1 MENKPKVYSSAQY
14 NLNELPSDRKFEE
27 LIYRIFQ
34 NRVKDDLKELYDKAY
49 LMPGVAEKGIDVL
62 LKKNG
67 KNEGVI
73 QCKMN
78 TSGNLNKTEAAKE
91 IIKFALNYYL
101 DKSLISNLDSFKYY
115 FVVSGKFSSPTIK
128 LLGAF
133 KNEIIKEPKLRK
145 WTEEVIHKYS
155 TLQSLNYGDIEN
167 DFKQTLSKLE
177 LEQIN
182 YSDINAWINK
192 YESSGIAKEF
202 FSIKTVVDS
211 TSIDKGINK
220 LIETINPKVESK
232 IDVFLKSYYS
242 SAKNHLDLVKFIGH
256 DISIGNRPRN
266 ITVSKLYVDPHFI
279 VNKNI
284 KSEERLLED
293 FHNRKKRE
301 LRIHEVFKRSK
312 HYIILGDPGSGKSL
326 MVKNLILRFMKK
338 NAKTGGLINYKNHIP
353 FRIELRKYNEKRHKE
368 NMNIVDYLTT
378 LLKTEYQLNDIDEKT
393 ISYIIQHRHTLFFF
407 DGLDEIFDI
416 AQKNCI
422 KEDIVNFISVNKNV
436 KCVVTSRFIGYHD
449 VQFPEDQFYEFAIQ
463 NFNEIQINKFID
475 KFYLSQ
481 IRNKSDRSKEIES
494 CKRQVIEID
503 DDLKSNPL
511 ILSLMTLLAINKVI
525 IPDSRLDV
533 YRSCTN
539 TLVETR
545 DKDEKQLNIK
555 LRVNHKRGTFGKLAY
570 WQYNQ
575 ISDKKT
581 VTRALAKKAVAE
593 YLVSRNEF
601 EDLLEAEDAAS
612 HFLEY
617 AESRS
622 IYFENNFTHK
632 TFLEYYT
639 ANHIFTRYHN
649 NHKKHV
655 KRDEIIQNNIKNSA
669 WHVVFELLISMI
681 DEHLDE
687 SEVMDEI
694 IQKQLK
700 PESPEINYF
709 FLNILTQIKN
719 ISVNV
724 KKQIIK
730 NSILLIIRGKD
741 IKIKK
746 NKYLES
752 NGFFSLIGKLNRNN
766 KIKAL
771 FQEVIYDIEMELEN
785 DNDRTDLYIFL
796 YELDSCFSFF
806 DENSEINFEYKAN
819 DKLEQLRK
827 SDLNLF
833 TEYYIHEFNDYDS
846 HKMMIEQVRFF
857 GFDSI
862 FKNIPDKFQQNSIR
876 ISIFNRFLSREN
888 AFSSYQILIEDMDCF
903 AAIGLD
909 FQLNND
915 RTSRFAKGIY
925 GSYNYDEILQNLVKI
940 FIQSTDERVDNF
952 IRFIFSFTSLDDIK
966 FLGSEL
972 AEEKK
977 FKNLIQS
984 LETNKKKGV

>member
-34 NRVKDDLKELYDKAY
+34 NRVNDDLKELYDKAY

-67 KNEGVI
+67 KNEGVV

-91 IIKFALNYYL
+91 IIKFVLNYYL
-101 DKSLISNLDSFKYY
+101 DKSLINNLDSFKYY
-115 FVVSGKFSSPTIK
+115 FVVSGKFSSTTIK

-133 KNEIIKEPKLRK
+133 KNEIIKEPKLQK

-192 YESSGIAKEF
+192 YESSGIANEF

-211 TSIDKGINK
+211 ASIDKGINK

-242 SAKNHLDLVKFIGH
+242 SAKNHLDVVKFIGH

-266 ITVSKLYVDPHFI
+266 ITVSKLYVDPYFT

-284 KSEERLLED
+284 KSGGSLLEE
-293 FHNRKKRE
+293 FRKRKKRE
-301 LRIHEVFKRSK
+301 LRIHDVFKRSK

-338 NAKTGGLINYKNHIP
+338 NAKTGGLKNYKNHIP

-393 ISYIIQHRHTLFFF
+393 ISYIIQHRPTLFFF

-436 KCVVTSRFIGYHD
+436 KCIVTSRFIGYHD

-463 NFNEIQINKFID
+463 NFNEKQIEKFIE
-475 KFYLSQ
+475 KFYSSQ
-481 IRNKSDRSKEIES
+481 IRNKSDKSREIES
-494 CKRQVIEID
+494 CKRQVKEID

-555 LRVNHKRGTFGKLAY
+555 LRVNNKRGTFGKLAY

-575 ISDKKT
+575 ISNKKT
-581 VTRALAKKAVAE
+581 VTRTLAKKAVAE
-593 YLVSRNEF
+593 YLVSKNEF

-709 FLNILTQIKN
+709 FLSVLKQTKN
-719 ISVNV
+719 IGDDI

-730 NSILLIIRGKD
+730 NSILLIIKEKD
-741 IKIKK
+741 INIKK
-746 NKYLES
+746 SKYLES
-752 NGFFSLIGKLNRNN
+752 NGFFSLICELNNNN

-771 FQEVIYDIEMELEN
+771 FQEVIYNIEMELEN
-785 DNDRTDLYIFL
+785 DNDRTNLYIFL
-796 YELDSCFSFF
+796 YELDSRFGFL
-806 DENSEINFEYKAN
+806 DKNSGIKFEYKAK

-827 SDLNLF
+827 TNLNLF
-833 TEYYIHEFNDYDS
+833 TYYYENSIR
-846 HKMMIEQVRFF
+846 KMISEQVKFF

-862 FKNIPDKFQQNSIR
+862 FEDIPFKFQQNVTR
-876 ISIFNRFLSREN
+876 LSTFYN
-888 AFSSYQILIEDMDCF
+888 YLSQKDTFSSYQEIIEDMHCF
-903 AAIGLD
+903 SGIGLD
-909 FQLNND
+909 FQL
-915 RTSRFAKGIY
+915 FGM
-925 GSYNYDEILQNLVKI
+925 QNRNIRIDLFLIDDFNVKI
-940 FIQSTDERVDNF
+940 KNLIKILIKSSDERLDNF
-952 IRFIFSFTSLDDIK
+952 IRFIFSFVSLNTIK
-966 FLGSEL
+966 SMGSEF

-984 LETNKKKGV
+984 IEANKKKGV